1 MDRRAFITGMTG
13 GLLAAPLAAEAQQAE
28 RMPRIGIIVP
38 VEPASPT
45 EPNVAAFRQGMRSLG
60 YVEGQNIAIDYRYA
74 HGKEELYPELASELV
89 HLKVD
94 VMVVGSWQPVLAAK
108 KVTQTIP
115 IIGVGMGTDPVQS
128 GLVASLGRPGGNVTG
143 SSWVTGGQ
151 FAGKWVE
158 LLKEAAP
165 RIVRVGYL
173 LDSRVRPGPGSPDS
187 RAPSLEA
194 ARAAADAAGL
204 IFQVFEV
211 REPVD
216 VDKHLAKLNNDRR
229 SALIVIGSLY
239 FMARAS
245 DIVDLAAK
253 HRLPAIYSLRVFMD
267 AGGLMSYGP
276 SLADLW
282 GRAAI
287 YVDKVLKGAK
297 PADLP
302 VEQPTKFELVI
313 NLKTA
318 KALGLTI
325 PPSLLQ
331 RADQVIE

>member
-1 MDRRAFITGMTG
+1 MDRRTFLGTLTGSV
-13 GLLAAPLAAEAQQAE
+13 LAAPLVIEAQQAE
-28 RMPRIGIIVP
+28 KTPRIGIIVP
-38 VEPASPT
+38 VERASPT
-45 EPNVAAFRQGMRSLG
+45 EPNVAAFRQAMRSLG
-60 YVEGQNIAIDYRYA
+60 YVEGQNIAIEYRYA
-74 HGKEELYPELASELV
+74 HGKEELYPELAAELV

-108 KVTQTIP
+108 KMTQTIP

-128 GLVASLGRPGGNVTG
+128 ALVASLGRPGGNVTG
-143 SSWVTGGQ
+143 SSWVTGGE
-151 FAGKWVE
+151 FAGKWVQ
-158 LLKEAAP
+158 LLKEVAP

-204 IFQVFEV
+204 TFQVFEV
-211 REPVD
+211 EPVD

-282 GRAAI
+282 GRAAV
-287 YVDKVLKGAK
+287 YVDKILKGAK

-302 VEQPTKFELVI
+302 VEQPTKYELVI

-325 PPSLLQ
+325 PPSFLQ